1 MIKQFGEQ
9 VRNYLILPAM
19 SSVILCF
26 VYYKEHDLSRL
37 IVAGL
42 FLLVL
47 FKHKQAVIYLCCFC
61 SLTVWLA
68 CLRSEVP
75 SIDHTK
81 TTEEFLLMTDTIQR
95 NGDWLIVEARRI
107 PTKQKV
113 QLSYQAK
120 TKAEAQQWE
129 DFRGYP
135 IELRVTGSYQKP
147 ESLRNRYAFDAVKYL
162 KGS

>member
-19 SSVILCF
+19 SSIILCF
-26 VYYKEHDLSRL
+26 VYYQEHDLPRL

-42 FLLVL
+42 FLLIL
-47 FKHKQAVIYLCCFC
+47 FKQKQAVIYLSCFC
-61 SLTVWLA
+61 SLTVWFA

-75 SIDHTK
+75 PIDQTR

-95 NGDWLIVEARRI
+95 NGDWLTVTAQRI
-107 PTKQKV
+107 PTKQKI

-120 TKAEAQQWE
+120 TKREAQ
-129 DFRGYP
+129 
-135 IELRVTGSYQKP
+135 L
-147 ESLRNRYAFDAVKYL
+147 
-162 KGS
+162 